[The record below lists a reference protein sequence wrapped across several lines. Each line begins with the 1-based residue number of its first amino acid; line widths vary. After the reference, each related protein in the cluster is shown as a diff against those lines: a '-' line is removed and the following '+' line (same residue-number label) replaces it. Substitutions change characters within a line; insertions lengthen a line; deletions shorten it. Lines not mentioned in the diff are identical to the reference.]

1 MSQDTNKRVVL
12 AGFLIIIGIVLVL
25 RNFHIFPYIPWLF
38 TWPMIL
44 VLIGVFILLTRQSV
58 LAALIFVGI
67 GLWFL
72 LPDMFN
78 LYIDRFW
85 DLWPIILIAIGISLI
100 LRNRSPRSAIYGT
113 SASGESAMDYLDE
126 VAIFGGGEKI
136 ITSSNFKGGKITN
149 IFGGSEI
156 NFLEAKLA
164 PETVYIDVFTLFG
177 GSTLIV
183 PSNWNVKIDMVS
195 IFGGFGDK
203 RDIKREELGSKE
215 PEVYIKGLMLFGG
228 GELKSRK

>member
-1 MSQDTNKRVVL
+1 MSHEANKRVVL

-72 LPDMFN
+72 LPDIFN
-78 LYIDRFW
+78 IYIDRFW
-85 DLWPIILIAIGISLI
+85 NLWPIILIAIGMSLI
-100 LRNRSPRSAIYGT
+100 LRSRSPRYVTHGR
-113 SASGESAMDYLDE
+113 SASGQSAMDYLDA
-126 VAIFGGGEKI
+126 VSIFGGGDKI
-136 ITSSNFKGGKITN
+136 ITSDNFKGGKITN

-164 PETVYIDVFTLFG
+164 NEPVYIDVFTLFG

-183 PSNWNVKIDMVS
+183 PSNWNVKVDMVT

-203 RDIKREELGSKE
+203 RDFKKEDLGKKE
-215 PEVYIKGLMLFGG
+215 PEMYIKGLMLFGG
-228 GELKSRK
+228 GELKSHK

>member
-1 MSQDTNKRVVL
+1 MSQETNKRVVL

-44 VLIGVFILLTRQSV
+44 VLIGVFILLTRRSV

-72 LPDMFN
+72 LPDIFN

-100 LRNRSPRSAIYGT
+100 LRHRSPRYMAHGPSAG
-113 SASGESAMDYLDE
+113 GESSMDYLDE
-126 VAIFGGGEKI
+126 VSIFGGGEKI
-136 ITSSNFKGGKITN
+136 VTSSNFKGGKITN

-156 NFLEAKLA
+156 NFLQAKLA
-164 PETVYIDVFTLFG
+164 SEPVYIDIFNLFG

-183 PSNWNVKIDMVS
+183 PSNWNVKVDMVS

-203 RDIKREELGSKE
+203 RDIRKDDLGKKE

-228 GELKSRK
+228 GELKSYK

>member
-1 MSQDTNKRVVL
+1 
-12 AGFLIIIGIVLVL
+12 LIIIGIVLVL

-72 LPDMFN
+72 LPDIFN

-85 DLWPIILIAIGISLI
+85 NLWPIILIAIGISLI
-100 LRNRSPRSAIYGT
+100 LRTRSPRYVTQGPSSG
-113 SASGESAMDYLDE
+113 GESPMDYLDE
-126 VAIFGGGEKI
+126 VSIFGGGEKI
-136 ITSSNFKGGKITN
+136 ITSGNFKGGKITN

-156 NFLEAKLA
+156 NFLQAKLA
-164 PETVYIDVFTLFG
+164 PGTIYIDVFTLFG

-183 PSNWNVKIDMVS
+183 PADWNVKVDMVS

-203 RDIKREELGSKE
+203 RDIKKEDLGKKE

-228 GELKSRK
+228 GELKSHK

>member
-1 MSQDTNKRVVL
+1 MSHETNKRVVL

-72 LPDMFN
+72 LPDIFN
-78 LYIDRFW
+78 IYIDRFW
-85 DLWPIILIAIGISLI
+85 DLWPIILIAIGMSLI
-100 LRNRSPRSAIYGT
+100 LRNRSPRYVTHGQAG
-113 SASGESAMDYLDE
+113 SGHSAMDYLDE
-126 VAIFGGGEKI
+126 VSIFGGGEKI
-136 ITSSNFKGGKITN
+136 ITSANFKGGKITN

-156 NFLEAKLA
+156 NFLQAKLA

-183 PSNWNVKIDMVS
+183 PSEWNVKVDMVS

-203 RDIKREELGSKE
+203 RDIRKEDLGKAE
-215 PEVYIKGLMLFGG
+215 PEVYIKGLTLFGG
-228 GELKSRK
+228 GELKSHK